1 MEVRSTEHFN
11 DRFRRYTGKKLVRGR
26 LKHILKT
33 IDAVPNAW
41 LPQFDH
47 IRKCAIKQTFSDEIG
62 KGDRLIVTH
71 QPPIVLLDLGEHD
84 PTYRRWTVGETPE
97 SIQVARLERNA
108 ALPMALEEVV
118 EAWATLGH

>member
-1 MEVRSTEHFN
+1 MEVNSTEHFN
-11 DRFRRYTGKKLVRGR
+11 DRFRRYTGKKIVASR

-33 IDAVPNAW
+33 IDALPTAW

-47 IRKCAIKQTFSDEIG
+47 IRKCAVKQTFSDEIG

-71 QPPIVLLDLGEHD
+71 LPPITLLDLGEHD

-97 SIQVARLERNA
+97 TVQISRLEKTA
-108 ALPMALEEVV
+108 QLPVSLREIV
-118 EAWATLGH
+118 EAWRTLGH

>member
-1 MEVRSTEHFN
+1 MEVGSTQHFN
-11 DRFRRYTGKKLVRGR
+11 DRFRRYTGKKIVGSR

-33 IDAVPNAW
+33 VDALPTAW

-47 IRKCAIKQTFSDEIG
+47 IRNCAIKQTFSDEIG

-84 PTYRRWTVGETPE
+84 PTYKRWTVGETAE
-97 SIQVARLERNA
+97 TIQVSRLEKSA
-108 ALPMALEEVV
+108 PLPASLEEIA
-118 EAWATLGH
+118 EAWRTLGH